1 MSREEQSTVVNMLLT
16 LFLAMLLMIAGIGRA
31 AVSDLQATGK
41 FNDRTLGCKEGR
53 HKMRKELHH
62 QVSYFNK
69 ILRFGMPRAT
79 FLFLKVRIC
88 CSLS

>member
-62 QVSYFNK
+62 QVKAIFTRSRDLGCLNPHFC
-69 ILRFGMPRAT
+69 L
-79 FLFLKVRIC
+79 
-88 CSLS
+88 